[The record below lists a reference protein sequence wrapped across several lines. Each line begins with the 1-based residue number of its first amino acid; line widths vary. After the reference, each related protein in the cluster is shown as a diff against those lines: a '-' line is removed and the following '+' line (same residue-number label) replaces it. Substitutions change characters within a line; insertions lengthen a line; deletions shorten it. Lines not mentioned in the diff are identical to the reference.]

1 MSTAKGFRESK
12 IALKK
17 LKLWSENPRFPQAYF
32 GKPENELIDYMV
44 SVEHYKIKDFGQ
56 EVVEDFDMPIFEKLA
71 IFDGD
76 GENTAYEGN
85 RRLATYKLLLNPYL
99 TSNQD
104 VQDHFIK
111 LKRAINI
118 NEEFKIDC
126 VISDNQKEILRYV
139 NRKHLNNNNEVAW
152 GTIENSNARLR
163 WLDNPDKVSI
173 FRSNLSIIIRNL
185 DIPNADKD
193 KILGKG
199 FVTTL
204 FRVLN
209 TNTAAKYF
217 NLVFD
222 DDNNLVPGN
231 EDFFNKLE
239 VIIYDIL
246 QGKIF
251 NGKLFSR
258 LTASDVDEY
267 LKSIILF
274 EEAVVDTRETESPI
288 QSKDAHH
295 GTDNVQAVLIN
306 DSKETTET
314 ETVGTTDT
322 GTTIKDSTKG
332 KSGAATPVKGV
343 KIISKTT
350 TRKYLIPKTCKLEIN
365 NNKIN
370 NIYREL
376 RDDLVIDDS
385 IKAVPN
391 AVGVL
396 FRVFLEVS
404 LDHYAEKKAGHFF
417 KKEDG
422 ISKKIDFVVKK
433 MLEAGYPPKTFTNI
447 NSLGTLKKTQ
457 SYLSIEKF
465 HEYVHSDTIEP
476 APGELKKK
484 WEFLQPFFIAL
495 WDEINK
501 GK

>member
-85 RRLATYKLLLNPYL
+85 RRLATYKLLLNPQL

-111 LKRAINI
+111 LRRSINI
-118 NEEFKIDC
+118 DEEFKIDC

-152 GTIENSNARLR
+152 GTLENSNARLR

-185 DIPNADKD
+185 DIPSTDKD

-199 FVTTL
+199 FITTL

-222 DDNNLVPGN
+222 DDNNLVPGS

-246 QGKIF
+246 QAKVFNGKIF
-251 NGKLFSR
+251 SR
-258 LTASDVDEY
+258 LLASDIDEY
-267 LKSIILF
+267 LKSITLF
-274 EEAVVDTRETESPI
+274 EEAAVDTEKTELAIES
-288 QSKDAHH
+288 
-295 GTDNVQAVLIN
+295 TDTHIESTDTQPVTDGIENAVTK
-306 DSKETTET
+306 DSKEATNSVTT
-314 ETVGTTDT
+314 V
-322 GTTIKDSTKG
+322 KDSTKG
-332 KSGAATPVKGV
+332 KSGAIIQVKET
-343 KIISKTT
+343 KINSKTT

-365 NNKIN
+365 QDKIN

-376 RDDLVIDDS
+376 RDDLLIDDS

-422 ISKKIDFVVKK
+422 ITKKIDFVVKK
-433 MLEAGYPPKTFTNI
+433 MLEAGYPQKTFTNI
-447 NSLGTLKKTQ
+447 HSLGTLKKTQ

-484 WEFLQPFFIAL
+484 WEFLQPFFVAL
-495 WDEINK
+495 WGEINK